1 MLKLSQT
8 FPGSGAVADPDTE
21 DVSLIDTDNAVE
33 RGVISSNNRGATD
46 ETKAF

>member
-1 MLKLSQT
+1 M

-21 DVSLIDTDNAVE
+21 DVLLIDTDNAVE
-33 RGVISSNNRGATD
+33 RGVISSNRGATD